1 MEVFALEFNVKDDIF
16 FEMSDDFIFVCKRT
30 ASRTCHWQQVKE
42 TSTIEFI
49 WDLRVWYEAL
59 ITMNTANIKGI
70 LKKINL
76 DQVNEQIQHNR
87 KVEN

>member
-1 MEVFALEFNVKDDIF
+1 MELFALEFNVKDDIF

-42 TSTIEFI
+42 TSTIELI

-59 ITMNTANIKGI
+59 ITMSTANTKGI
-70 LKKINL
+70 LKKLIW
-76 DQVNEQIQHNR
+76 I
-87 KVEN
+87 K